1 MAQYYRFVN
10 LSRQEVSQIS
20 LPFNF
25 ALPYA
30 KSLERYD
37 RMEVAAIFRYVIRH
51 NTDWTVEDEL
61 VAEGD
66 YGEVV
71 RFNQAQPSDQTYAW
85 ESYVPEIRHPQPL

>member
-10 LSRQEVSQIS
+10 RSRQEVSQVS

-25 ALPYA
+25 GLPYA

-37 RMEVAAIFRYVIRH
+37 SEEVVAMFRYIVKH
-51 NTDWTVEDEL
+51 NADWTAEDDL

-71 RFNQAQPSDQTYAW
+71 PFEPAQQSEQSYSW
-85 ESYVPEIRHPQPL
+85 ESYVPEPRPPQSL